1 MALDTDSLCTL
12 DFMVQSGHL
21 LRVVCPLPSVLLLD
35 GLQSRLLDHQ
45 LGNNLHV
52 AFWRR
57 GQGLG
62 HVDVTAVQF
71 VSLGLSEW
79 SAP

>member
-1 MALDTDSLCTL
+1 
-12 DFMVQSGHL
+12 MVQSGHL
-21 LRVVCPLPSVLLLD
+21 LRGVVSAPSVLLLD
-35 GLQSRLLDHQ
+35 GVRSRLLDHQ

-57 GQGLG
+57 RQGLG
-62 HVDVTAVQF
+62 RVDVAAVQF